1 MGDTPGAGRETSDTE
16 ERDAEENR
24 RTPPHVSAPH
34 DTTPDAPDSPWR
46 TLEARA
52 MYRNRWLHVT
62 EYQVIRPDGQP
73 GIYGVVNPGD
83 NVTIAA
89 LDDDE
94 RLWLIRDFFYPVQ
107 RYIWALPSG
116 SVEEDEDP
124 LRAAQREL
132 AEEAGAFTASDDDW
146 SLVGAYYLTPGVAT
160 QRSYLYLARHAQPG
174 LAQREGS
181 EQAMS
186 AHQVPLRDMYGRLL
200 RGEINTAV
208 TALGVLHAWLAT
220 HGPGAN

>member
-1 MGDTPGAGRETSDTE
+1 MTRAGRETGGT
-16 ERDAEENR
+16 AETGGTSEQR
-24 RTPPHVSAPH
+24 RTIERC

-46 TLEARA
+46 TVDARE

-62 EYQVIRPDGQP
+62 EYQVIRPDGQQ

-94 RLWLIRDFFYPVQ
+94 RLWLIRDFFYPIQ
-107 RYIWALPSG
+107 RYTWSLPSG
-116 SVEEDEDP
+116 SAEAGEDL

-132 AEEAGAFTASDDDW
+132 TEEVGAFTISDDDW
-146 SLVGAYYLTPGVAT
+146 SLIGAYYTTPGIAT
-160 QRSYLYLARHAQPG
+160 QRSYLYLARHARPG
-174 LAQREGS
+174 VAQREGS
-181 EQAMS
+181 EQAMT
-186 AHQVPLRDMYGRLL
+186 AHQLPLREVYEQLL
-200 RGEINTAV
+200 RGELENAV

-220 HGPGAN
+220 HGALHS